1 MLCYFVAAA
10 ASLNISPQGWCK
22 VVQWH
27 PSIMAIEHNPRSDR
41 KLLGAPPFIL
51 SVSFALLILLGTGLL
66 MLPIATE
73 SPITWLQ
80 SLFTATS
87 AVTVT
92 GLVVVDTG
100 TVFTSFGQIVIA
112 LLIQLGGLGLMTF
125 AIVTLIALGGRIGF
139 LQQTVAKEAFNQTD
153 TSTLVSTAKAVLLF
167 SLLVEAVGMLIL
179 SVYWSGELGWQTS
192 IFHGF
197 FYTISA
203 FNNAGFALS
212 ADSLMPYVADP
223 VINLTITALFIIGGL
238 GFSVWIDLKRN
249 KRWSKLSVYSRMM
262 ITGTIIINTVAVI
275 AIYLIEYNNPNT
287 LAPLSELGK
296 WLASWFQ
303 AVTPRTAGF
312 NTLAIDKLEDG
323 TTPLMLVLMFIGGG
337 SLSTASGIKV
347 VTFMVLILATYGYLR
362 RDEAVYVFKREIPK
376 ETISK
381 ALALTMIS
389 IGVTWLA
396 IFALVLSEK
405 APLIDIVFE
414 AVSALGTV
422 GLSRGLTGNLSS
434 AGQAII
440 IFMMFMGRL
449 GPLMLAYFLANPRVK
464 KLRYAETKLA
474 IG

>member
-1 MLCYFVAAA
+1 M
-10 ASLNISPQGWCK
+10 
-22 VVQWH
+22 VQWH
-27 PSIMAIEHNPRSDR
+27 PSLTLEHTPKSGK
-41 KLLGAPPFIL
+41 KLFGAPPFIL
-51 SVSFALLILLGTGLL
+51 SVSFALLILVGTCLL
-66 MLPIATE
+66 KLPIATE

-80 SLFTATS
+80 SLFTVTS

-100 TVFTSFGQIVIA
+100 SVFTPFGQVIIA
-112 LLIQLGGLGLMTF
+112 LLIQCGGLGLMTF
-125 AIVTLIALGGRIGF
+125 AIVTLIALGGKIGF

-153 TSTLVSTAKAVLLF
+153 TSTLVSTAKAVLVF

-192 IFHGF
+192 LFHGF
-197 FYTISA
+197 FYTVSA

-212 ADSLMPYVADP
+212 PDSLIPYVADP
-223 VINLTITALFIIGGL
+223 VVNLTITGLFIVGGL

-249 KRWSKLSVYSRMM
+249 KRWSKLTVYSRMM
-262 ITGTIIINTVAVI
+262 FTGTILINAVAVI

-287 LAPLSELGK
+287 LASLSELGK

-312 NTLAIDKLEDG
+312 NTLPIDQLEDG
-323 TTPLMLVLMFIGGG
+323 STLLILVLMFIGGG

-376 ETISK
+376 DTISK

-396 IFALVLSEK
+396 IFALVLTEK
-405 APLIDIVFE
+405 APIMDIAFE

-434 AGQAII
+434 AGQGII

>member
-1 MLCYFVAAA
+1 M
-10 ASLNISPQGWCK
+10 
-22 VVQWH
+22 VQWH
-27 PSIMAIEHNPRSDR
+27 PSLTLEHTPKSGK
-41 KLLGAPPFIL
+41 KLFGAPPFIL
-51 SVSFALLILLGTGLL
+51 SVSFALLILIGTCLL
-66 MLPIATE
+66 KLPIATE

-80 SLFTATS
+80 SLFTVTS

-100 TVFTSFGQIVIA
+100 SVFTPFGQVIIA
-112 LLIQLGGLGLMTF
+112 LLIQCGGLGLMTF
-125 AIVTLIALGGRIGF
+125 AIVTLIALGGKIGF

-153 TSTLVSTAKAVLLF
+153 TSTLVSTAKAVLMF

-192 IFHGF
+192 LFHGF

-212 ADSLMPYVADP
+212 PDSLIPYVADP
-223 VINLTITALFIIGGL
+223 VVNLTITGLFIVGGL

-249 KRWSKLSVYSRMM
+249 KRWAKLTVYSRMM
-262 ITGTIIINTVAVI
+262 ITGTILINAVAVI

-312 NTLAIDKLEDG
+312 NTLPIDQLEDG
-323 TTPLMLVLMFIGGG
+323 STLLILVLMFIGGG

-376 ETISK
+376 DTISK

-396 IFALVLSEK
+396 IFALVITEN
-405 APLIDIVFE
+405 APIMDIAFE

-434 AGQAII
+434 AGQGII

>member
-1 MLCYFVAAA
+1 M
-10 ASLNISPQGWCK
+10 
-22 VVQWH
+22 VQWH
-27 PSIMAIEHNPRSDR
+27 PSLTLEHTPKTSK
-41 KLLGAPPFIL
+41 KLFGAPPFIL
-51 SVSFALLILLGTGLL
+51 SASFALLILLGTCLL
-66 MLPIATE
+66 KLPIATE

-80 SLFTATS
+80 SLFTVTS

-100 TVFTSFGQIVIA
+100 SVFTPFGQVIIA
-112 LLIQLGGLGLMTF
+112 LLIQCGGLGLMTF
-125 AIVTLIALGGRIGF
+125 AIVTLIALCGKIGF

-153 TSTLVSTAKAVLLF
+153 TSTLVSTAKAVLMF

-192 IFHGF
+192 LFHGF

-212 ADSLMPYVADP
+212 LDSLIPYVADP
-223 VINLTITALFIIGGL
+223 VVNLTITGLFIVGGL

-249 KRWSKLSVYSRMM
+249 KRWSKLTVYSRMM
-262 ITGTIIINTVAVI
+262 ITGTILINAMAVI

-312 NTLAIDKLEDG
+312 NTLPIDQLEDG
-323 TTPLMLVLMFIGGG
+323 STLLILVLMFIGGG

-376 ETISK
+376 DTISK

-396 IFALVLSEK
+396 IFALVLTEN
-405 APLIDIVFE
+405 APMMDIAFE

-434 AGQAII
+434 AGQGII

>member
-1 MLCYFVAAA
+1 M
-10 ASLNISPQGWCK
+10 
-22 VVQWH
+22 VQWH
-27 PSIMAIEHNPRSDR
+27 PSLTLEHTPKSGK
-41 KLLGAPPFIL
+41 KLFGAPPLIL
-51 SVSFALLILLGTGLL
+51 SASFALLILVGTCLL
-66 MLPIATE
+66 KLPIATE

-80 SLFTATS
+80 SLFTVTS

-92 GLVVVDTG
+92 GLVVVDIG
-100 TVFTSFGQIVIA
+100 TVFTPFGQVIVA
-112 LLIQLGGLGLMTF
+112 LLIQLGGLGVMTF
-125 AIVTLIALGGRIGF
+125 AIVTLIALGGKIGF

-153 TSTLVSTAKAVLLF
+153 TSTLVSTAKAVLVF
-167 SLLVEAVGMLIL
+167 SLLVEAIGMLIL
-179 SVYWSGELGWQTS
+179 SVHWSDELGWQTS
-192 IFHGF
+192 LFHGF

-212 ADSLMPYVADP
+212 ANSLMPYVADP
-223 VINLTITALFIIGGL
+223 VVNLTITGLFIVGGL

-249 KRWSKLSVYSRMM
+249 KRWSKLTVYSRMM
-262 ITGTIIINTVAVI
+262 ITGTILINAVAVI

-312 NTLAIDKLEDG
+312 NTLPIDKLEDG
-323 TTPLMLVLMFIGGG
+323 STLLILMLMFIGGG

-347 VTFMVLILATYGYLR
+347 VTFMVLILATYSYLR
-362 RDEAVYVFKREIPK
+362 RDEAAYAFKREIPK

-396 IFALVLSEK
+396 IFALVLTEK
-405 APLIDIVFE
+405 APILDIAFE
-414 AVSALGTV
+414 AVSAFGTV
-422 GLSRGLTGNLSS
+422 GLSRGLTSNLSG
-434 AGQAII
+434 AGQGII
-440 IFMMFMGRL
+440 IFMMYMGRL

>member
-1 MLCYFVAAA
+1 M
-10 ASLNISPQGWCK
+10 
-22 VVQWH
+22 VQWH
-27 PSIMAIEHNPRSDR
+27 PSLTLEHTPKSSK
-41 KLLGAPPFIL
+41 KLFGAPPFIL
-51 SVSFALLILLGTGLL
+51 SASFALLILLGTCLL
-66 MLPIATE
+66 KLPIATE
-73 SPITWLQ
+73 SPISWLQ
-80 SLFTATS
+80 SLFTVTS

-100 TVFTSFGQIVIA
+100 SVFTPFGQVIIA
-112 LLIQLGGLGLMTF
+112 LLIQCGGLGLMTF
-125 AIVTLIALGGRIGF
+125 AIVTLIALGGKIGF

-153 TSTLVSTAKAVLLF
+153 TSTLVSTAKAVLVF

-192 IFHGF
+192 LFHGF

-212 ADSLMPYVADP
+212 PDSLIPYVADP
-223 VINLTITALFIIGGL
+223 VVNLTITGLFIVGGL

-249 KRWSKLSVYSRMM
+249 KRWSKLTVYSRMM
-262 ITGTIIINTVAVI
+262 ITGTVLINAVAVI

-312 NTLAIDKLEDG
+312 NTLPIDQLEDG
-323 TTPLMLVLMFIGGG
+323 STLLILVLMFIGGG

-376 ETISK
+376 DTISK

-396 IFALVLSEK
+396 IFALVLTEN
-405 APLIDIVFE
+405 APIMDIAFE

-434 AGQAII
+434 AGQGII

>member
-1 MLCYFVAAA
+1 M
-10 ASLNISPQGWCK
+10 
-22 VVQWH
+22 VQWH
-27 PSIMAIEHNPRSDR
+27 PSLTLEHTPKSSK
-41 KLLGAPPFIL
+41 KLFGAPPFIL
-51 SVSFALLILLGTGLL
+51 SASFALLILLGTCLL
-66 MLPIATE
+66 KLPIATE

-80 SLFTATS
+80 SLFTVTS

-100 TVFTSFGQIVIA
+100 SVFTPFGQVIIA
-112 LLIQLGGLGLMTF
+112 LLIQCGGLGLMTF
-125 AIVTLIALGGRIGF
+125 AIVTLIALGGKIGF

-153 TSTLVSTAKAVLLF
+153 TSTLVSTAKAVLVF

-192 IFHGF
+192 LFHGF

-212 ADSLMPYVADP
+212 PDSLIPYVADP
-223 VINLTITALFIIGGL
+223 VINLTITGLFIVGGL

-249 KRWSKLSVYSRMM
+249 KCWSKLTVYSRMM
-262 ITGTIIINTVAVI
+262 ITGTVLINAVAVI
-275 AIYLIEYNNPNT
+275 SIYLIEYNNPNT

-312 NTLAIDKLEDG
+312 NTLPIDQLEDG
-323 TTPLMLVLMFIGGG
+323 STLLILVLMFIGGG

-376 ETISK
+376 DTISK

-389 IGVTWLA
+389 IGITWLA
-396 IFALVLSEK
+396 IFALVLTEK
-405 APLIDIVFE
+405 APMMDITFE

-422 GLSRGLTGNLSS
+422 GLSRGLTSNLSS
-434 AGQAII
+434 AGQGII